1 MNFFGFEIKRKE
13 TSSAVDSVIAPNSDD
28 GSSLISTGAS
38 YYGYSLNMDTI
49 ASNENDLIKR
59 YREISQIP
67 EVDSAIEDIVNEAIV
82 SDDESPAVQLNLD
95 DLKVSDKIK
104 KRIIEEF
111 DEVLNLLKFD
121 KRGHDFFRSWY
132 VDGRIYFQMLVD
144 EQKVQEGIQ
153 EIRFVDP
160 TKIKKVKEIVKQK
173 DRVSGVEVIKEV
185 KEYFVYNEK
194 GITNTTNQGVKLA
207 KDSIIYVPSGVTDY
221 NQGLVL
227 GHLHKVIK
235 VANQLK
241 MVEDAL
247 VIYRLARAP
256 ERRVFYID
264 VGNLPKIKAEQYIR
278 DIMNKYRN
286 KLTYDV
292 NTGEVKDDRKH
303 LSMLEDFWMPRREGG
318 KGTEITTLQG
328 GQNLGQIEDV
338 EYFKGKLYQALNVPL
353 SRLQPQQGFSLGR
366 SSEITREE
374 IKFAKF
380 ILRLR
385 QKFSE
390 VMSDAL
396 RVQLILKRVITPEE
410 WDDMMINIRFEF
422 MKDNYFSEL
431 KENEILTQRIQM
443 AQLMEPYVG
452 KYYSMQ
458 YVRRNVLKQN
468 DKEISEIDK
477 EIKEEGSDVM
487 LQQQQQAQMGGGQAP
502 EAFQQPDEQ
511 PSTQTVYDP
520 NDEEKQ

>member
-1 MNFFGFEIKRKE
+1 MNFFGFEIKRKDQE
-13 TSSAVDSVIAPNSDD
+13 SKVMSVVAPNADD
-28 GSSLISTGAS
+28 GASMISTGAS
-38 YYGYSLNMDTI
+38 YYGYALNMDTI
-49 ASNENDLIKR
+49 AGNENDLIKR
-59 YREISQIP
+59 YREIAQIP
-67 EVDSAIEDIVNEAIV
+67 EVDSAIEDIINEAIV
-82 SDDESPAVQLNLD
+82 SDDDSPAVQLNLD
-95 DLKVSDKIK
+95 ELKVSEKVK

-111 DEVLNLLKFD
+111 DNVLNVFKFD

-132 VDGRIYFQMLVD
+132 VDGRIYFQVLVD
-144 EQKVQEGIQ
+144 EKNVADGIQ
-153 EIRFVDP
+153 ELRFVDP
-160 TKIKKVKEIVKQK
+160 IKIKKVKELVKQK
-173 DRVSGVEVIKEV
+173 DPQTGVEVVKEV

-194 GITNTTNQGVKLA
+194 GITNTTNQGVRLS
-207 KDSIIYVPSGVTDY
+207 KDSVLYCPSGVTDY
-221 NQGLVL
+221 TQNLVL
-227 GHLHKVIK
+227 GHLHKAIK
-235 VANQLK
+235 VSNQLK
-241 MVEDAL
+241 MVEDAV

-292 NTGEVKDDRKH
+292 NTGEMKDDRKH

-338 EYFKGKLYQALNVPL
+338 EYFKGKLYQALNVPV

-385 QKFSE
+385 QKFGDVLSE
-390 VMSDAL
+390 AL
-396 RVQLILKRVITPEE
+396 RIQLILKKVITPEE
-410 WDDMMINIRFEF
+410 WDDLVLNIRFEF

-431 KENEILTQRIQM
+431 KENEILTQRVQM

-458 YVRRNVLKQN
+458 YVRRNILKQN
-468 DKEISEIDK
+468 DKEIDEIDK

-502 EAFQQPDEQ
+502 EAFQQPES
-511 PSTQTVYDP
+511 PSQTVYDP
-520 NDEEKQ
+520 QNGDQQ

>member
-1 MNFFGFEIKRKE
+1 
-13 TSSAVDSVIAPNSDD
+13 
-28 GSSLISTGAS
+28 
-38 YYGYSLNMDTI
+38 
-49 ASNENDLIKR
+49 
-59 YREISQIP
+59 
-67 EVDSAIEDIVNEAIV
+67 
-82 SDDESPAVQLNLD
+82 
-95 DLKVSDKIK
+95 
-104 KRIIEEF
+104 
-111 DEVLNLLKFD
+111 
-121 KRGHDFFRSWY
+121 
-132 VDGRIYFQMLVD
+132 MLVD

-160 TKIKKVKEIVKQK
+160 TKIKKVKEIVKEK
-173 DRVSGVEVIKEV
+173 DRVSGVEVVKEV

-207 KDSIIYVPSGVTDY
+207 KDSIIYVPSGITDY
-221 NQGLVL
+221 TQGLVL

-286 KLTYDV
+286 PLTYDV

-390 VMSDAL
+390 TMSDAL
-396 RVQLILKRVITPEE
+396 RVQLILKRVITPDE

-468 DKEISEIDK
+468 DKEIDEIDK

>member
-13 TSSAVDSVIAPNSDD
+13 TASGLDSVIAPNSDD
-28 GSSLISTGAS
+28 GASLISTGAS
-38 YYGYSLNMDTI
+38 YYGYALNMDTI

-59 YREISQIP
+59 YREMSQIP

-82 SDDESPAVQLNLD
+82 SDDDSPAVQLNLD
-95 DLKVSDKIK
+95 ELKVSDKIK
-104 KRIIEEF
+104 KRFTEEF
-111 DEVLNLLKFD
+111 DEVLTLFKFD

-144 EQKVQEGIQ
+144 ETKVQEGIQ
-153 EIRFVDP
+153 DIRFVDP
-160 TKIKKVKEIVKQK
+160 IKIKKVKEIVKQK
-173 DRVSGVEVIKEV
+173 DRTTGVEVVREV

-194 GITNTTNQGVKLA
+194 GISNTTNQGVKLA
-207 KDSIIYVPSGVTDY
+207 KDSIIYCPSGITDY
-221 NQGLVL
+221 NQNIVL

-235 VANQLK
+235 IANQLK

-256 ERRVFYID
+256 ERRIFYID

-286 KLTYDV
+286 KMTYDV

-328 GQNLGQIEDV
+328 GQTLGQIEDV
-338 EYFKGKLYQALNVPL
+338 EYFKAKLYQALNVPI

-390 VMSDAL
+390 VLSDAL

-410 WDDMMINIRFEF
+410 WDDLVLNIRFEF

-431 KENEILTQRIQM
+431 KENEILTQRVQM

-452 KYYSMQ
+452 KYYSMKFI
-458 YVRRNVLKQN
+458 RRSILKLS
-468 DKEISEIDK
+468 DKEIDEIDK
-477 EIKEEGSDVM
+477 DIKEEGSDVM
-487 LQQQQQAQMGGGQAP
+487 LQQANGSQPP
-502 EAFQQPDEQ
+502 EPTETQPNNGDKE
-511 PSTQTVYDP
+511 
-520 NDEEKQ
+520 

>member
-1 MNFFGFEIKRKE
+1 MNFFGFEIKRQE
-13 TSSAVDSVIAPNSDD
+13 TSSRVPSVIAPNSDD

-38 YYGYSLNMDTI
+38 YYGYSLNLDTI

-59 YREISQIP
+59 YREMSQIP

-82 SDDESPAVQLNLD
+82 SDDDSPAVQLNLD
-95 DLKVSDKIK
+95 ELKVSDKIK

-111 DEVLNLLKFD
+111 DEVLNLFKFD
-121 KRGHDFFRSWY
+121 KRGHDYFRSWY
-132 VDGRIYFQMLVD
+132 VDGRVYFQILVD
-144 EQKVQEGIQ
+144 EKKVSEGIQ
-153 EIRFVDP
+153 ELRFVDP
-160 TKIKKVKEIVKQK
+160 VKIKKVKEIIKEK
-173 DRVSGVEVIKEV
+173 DKVSGVEVIKEV

-207 KDSIIYVPSGVTDY
+207 RDSIIYCPSGVTDY
-221 NQGLVL
+221 NNSVVI

-235 VANQLK
+235 IANQLK

-256 ERRVFYID
+256 ERRIFYID

-338 EYFKGKLYQALNVPL
+338 EYFKGKLYQALNVPV

-385 QKFSE
+385 QKFGDIFSE
-390 VMSDAL
+390 AL
-396 RVQLILKRVITPEE
+396 KIQLILKRVITPEE
-410 WDDMMINIRFEF
+410 WDEMVLNIRFEF

-452 KYYSMQ
+452 KYYSME
-458 YVRRNVLKQN
+458 YVRRNILKQN
-468 DKEISEIDK
+468 DKEIAEIDK
-477 EIKEEGSDVM
+477 QVKEEGSDVM

-502 EAFQQPDEQ
+502 EAFQQPDEAPQ
-511 PSTQTVYDP
+511 SQTVYDP

>member
-1 MNFFGFEIKRKE
+1 MNFFGFEIKRKDL
-13 TSSAVDSVIAPNSDD
+13 SPDVPSVVAPNTDD
-28 GSSLISTGAS
+28 GSSVISTGAS
-38 YYGYSLNMDTI
+38 YYGYALNMDTI

-59 YREISQIP
+59 YREMSHIP

-82 SDDESPAVQLNLD
+82 SDDDSPAVQLNLD
-95 DLKVSDKIK
+95 ELKVSDKIK

-111 DEVLNLLKFD
+111 DTVLNLYKFD

-132 VDGRIYFQMLVD
+132 VDGRIYFQILVD
-144 EQKVQEGIQ
+144 EQRISEGIQ
-153 EIRFVDP
+153 ELRFVDP
-160 TKIKKVKEIVKQK
+160 IKIKKVKEVVKQK
-173 DRVSGVEVIKEV
+173 DAKTGVEVVKET

-194 GITNTTNQGVKLA
+194 GITNTTNQGVRLS
-207 KDSIIYVPSGVTDY
+207 KDSIIYCTSGITDY
-221 NQGLVL
+221 NQSLVL
-227 GHLHKVIK
+227 GNLHKIIK

-256 ERRVFYID
+256 ERRIFYVD

-292 NTGEVKDDRKH
+292 NTGEIKDDRKH

-338 EYFKGKLYQALNVPL
+338 EYFKAKLYQGLNVPL
-353 SRLQPQQGFSLGR
+353 SRVQPNQGFSLGR

-380 ILRLR
+380 ILRQR

-390 VMSDAL
+390 IFAEAL
-396 RVQLILKRVITPEE
+396 RIQLILKKVITPDE
-410 WDDMMINIRFEF
+410 WDEMALNIRFEF

-443 AQLMEPYVG
+443 AQLMEGYVG
-452 KYYSMQ
+452 KYYSME
-458 YVRRNVLKQN
+458 YVRRNVLKQT
-468 DKEISEIDK
+468 DKEIEEIDK
-477 EIKEEGSDVM
+477 QIKEEGSDVM
-487 LQQQQQAQMGGGQAP
+487 LQQQQQAQMGGGGQAP
-502 EAFQQPDEQ
+502 EAFQQPEI
-511 PSTQTVYDP
+511 PTQTVYDP
-520 NDEEKQ
+520 NDGEQK